1 MNNIS
6 NTDKAIMTLF
16 NCGLYDLSIINDSGV
31 DMYDYLD
38 YVVDRDSISLNNFV
52 EYIVEQANE
61 ALLDAWET
69 DKEEIMDKIS
79 EMKKEII
86 EECGEDYFKE
96 YPNDDEVRLIDFYEN
111 KADEIIHKGFSV
123 YFNYLDTHIS
133 IPYADLL
140 EELFLL
146 DRPLEII
153 GFTGIEEGI
162 E

>member
-31 DMYDYLD
+31 DMYGYLD
-38 YVVDRDSISLNNFV
+38 SVIDRDSISLGNFV
-52 EYIVEQANE
+52 EYIVEQANQ
-61 ALLDAWET
+61 ALIDAWEA

-86 EECGEDYFKE
+86 EECGEDYFAE
-96 YPNDDEVRLIDFYEN
+96 NPNDDEVRLVNFYEN
-111 KADEIIHKGFSV
+111 KVEEIINKGFSL
-123 YFNYLDTHIS
+123 YFNFLDTHIS